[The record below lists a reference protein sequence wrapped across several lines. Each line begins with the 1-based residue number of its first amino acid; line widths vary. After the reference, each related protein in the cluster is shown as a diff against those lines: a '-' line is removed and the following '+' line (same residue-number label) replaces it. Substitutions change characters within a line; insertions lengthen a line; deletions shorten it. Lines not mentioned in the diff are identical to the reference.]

1 MVAKLFAKHM
11 KVTAYLFEGVF
22 PFLFFSCQVEEQA
35 SFLSSRCTPI
45 AVATPN
51 RANKLIDQGTYTT
64 THTDTQ
70 THTHTYTHTCTH
82 THTHTHTH
90 TRAHTHT
97 PRLYISE
104 HTHTQGVSNWNSLN
118 VYC

>member
-1 MVAKLFAKHM
+1 M

-70 THTHTYTHTCTH
+70 THTHTHTCTH
-82 THTHTHTH
+82 THTHTHMHAHTH
-90 TRAHTHT
+90 TRTHTHTHTHT

-104 HTHTQGVSNWNSLN
+104 HLHRESQIGTA
-118 VYC
+118 